1 MFKICSNIVLFVK
14 DRMYKIIK
22 QVKEKIAN
30 FKMARNIDKIKEVY
44 IKKFLPLVVV
54 VILIILLWRSF

>member
-1 MFKICSNIVLFVK
+1 VR

-30 FKMARNIDKIKEVY
+30 FKMARNIDKIKEAY
-44 IKKFLPLVVV
+44 IKK
-54 VILIILLWRSF
+54 

>member
-1 MFKICSNIVLFVK
+1 
-14 DRMYKIIK
+14 MYKIIK
-22 QVKEKIAN
+22 HVKEKIAN

>member
-1 MFKICSNIVLFVK
+1 
-14 DRMYKIIK
+14 MYKVIK

-44 IKKFLPLVVV
+44 IKKFLPFVVV

>member
-1 MFKICSNIVLFVK
+1 
-14 DRMYKIIK
+14 MYKIIK